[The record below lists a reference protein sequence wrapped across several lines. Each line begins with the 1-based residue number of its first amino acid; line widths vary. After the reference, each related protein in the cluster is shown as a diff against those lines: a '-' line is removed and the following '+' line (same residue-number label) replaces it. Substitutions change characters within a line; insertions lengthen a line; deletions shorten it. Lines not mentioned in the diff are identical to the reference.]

1 MLERDGVTDSMK
13 YMTIEKELSH
23 DDNGQTP
30 IINKRRSKFH
40 GWDMRGEELSTIRIR
55 AIPQSIYI
63 KILLLFQLKP

>member
-40 GWDMRGEELSTIRIR
+40 GSTSGGLEGRNYLPSESGRFLSQFT
-55 AIPQSIYI
+55 
-63 KILLLFQLKP
+63 